1 MKYYVTFIA
10 LVVLLAD
17 SVIRNTF
24 SFYVNLI
31 LFVLIVLVM
40 FLSEFSIFKRSFET
54 GQVFRSHSKRLNP
67 FSIGLALIFTILYIA
82 RGNEYNLIF
91 IVLIFWSI
99 PFIELVMQ
107 FIYKKRNP
115 VTLVI
120 QEDHIIQNR
129 PHLNQRNLK
138 GLVDIKYDR
147 FNKMLK
153 LHFKS
158 ASKISIYTKGYQ
170 QQDLSNLLELLV
182 QYSEHDVTVPENLH
196 LVDLNR

>member
-1 MKYYVTFIA
+1 MKYYVTYIA

-40 FLSEFSIFKRSFET
+40 FLSEFSIFKRSFQT

-82 RGNEYNLIF
+82 RRHEYNLIF

-115 VTLVI
+115 ATLVI
-120 QEDHIIQNR
+120 QEDQIIQNR
-129 PHLNQRNLK
+129 PQLNQRNLK
-138 GLVDIKYDR
+138 DLVDIKYDR

-170 QQDLSNLLELLV
+170 QQDLSYLLQLIV

>member
-1 MKYYVTFIA
+1 MKYYVTYIA

-40 FLSEFSIFKRSFET
+40 FLSEFSIFKRSFQT

-82 RGNEYNLIF
+82 RRHEYNLIF

-115 VTLVI
+115 ATLVI
-120 QEDHIIQNR
+120 QEDQIIQNR
-129 PHLNQRNLK
+129 PQLNQRNLK
-138 GLVDIKYDR
+138 DLVDIKYDR

-170 QQDLSNLLELLV
+170 QQDLSYLLELIV
-182 QYSEHDVTVPENLH
+182 QHSEHEVTVPKNLH

>member
-1 MKYYVTFIA
+1 MKYYVTYIA

-40 FLSEFSIFKRSFET
+40 FLSEFSIFKRSFQT

-82 RGNEYNLIF
+82 RRHEYNLIF

-120 QEDHIIQNR
+120 QEDQIIQNR
-129 PHLNQRNLK
+129 PQLNQRNLK
-138 GLVDIKYDR
+138 DLVDIKYDR

-170 QQDLSNLLELLV
+170 QQDLSYLLQLIV

>member
-1 MKYYVTFIA
+1 MKYYVTYIA

-40 FLSEFSIFKRSFET
+40 FLSEFSIFKRSFQT

-82 RGNEYNLIF
+82 RRHEYNLIF

-120 QEDHIIQNR
+120 QEDQIIQNR
-129 PHLNQRNLK
+129 PQLNQRNLK
-138 GLVDIKYDR
+138 DLVDIKYDR

-153 LHFKS
+153 LQFKS

-170 QQDLSNLLELLV
+170 QQDLSYLLQLIV